1 MKQDCSKQSGFTLI
15 EVLASIVILT
25 IMFSALSGF
34 FVNSASYS
42 NTFDKKLSS
51 VQLSKSLLE
60 TYQKEGYE
68 EGIKNIEKAPKELSG
83 SAIGEKLGLTE
94 KMIDTSA
101 YTSTIEFSR
110 PDLTTNP
117 ELNPALVNRLLLI
130 KVTVSDQS
138 ETATSSSELEGYIRK

>member
-42 NTFDKKLSS
+42 NTFDKKLTA

-60 TYQKEGYE
+60 SYQAKGFKEALM
-68 EGIKNIEKAPKELSG
+68 NIGKPKIELTG
-83 SAIGEKLGLTE
+83 DQIAQELGLSEQLTE
-94 KMIDTSA
+94 INNFNATISFNYPDKSRIQTDKLIKTTVTVYSIPKNS
-101 YTSTIEFSR
+101 STI
-110 PDLTTNP
+110 
-117 ELNPALVNRLLLI
+117 
-130 KVTVSDQS
+130 
-138 ETATSSSELEGYIRK
+138 SELEGYVKK